1 MYRGLYRSA
10 TGLEFNA
17 DINGALNIAR
27 KVTRS
32 LGIDFNP
39 NDLARGVLTSP
50 KRLKIWNSIGSLP
63 NATGSLTVLKDSP
76 ALQPGE

>member
-1 MYRGLYRSA
+1 VYRSV
-10 TGLEFNA
+10 TGLNFNA

-27 KVTRS
+27 KVTTS

-50 KRLKIWNSIGSLP
+50 KRQRIWCVGS
-63 NATGSLTVLKDSP
+63 A
-76 ALQPGE
+76 